1 MSSTCMKVPSDK
13 PMVASARLDGRKS
26 PTLDAAALA
35 LEAMSIRDEL
45 DRSGCGRTVRPWMAA
60 LEFENWSLECCDELN
75 EAAIADDRMKKV
87 SPWADVLT
95 FAELE
100 PWKSR

>member
-1 MSSTCMKVPSDK
+1 MNWIE
-13 PMVASARLDGRKS
+13 
-26 PTLDAAALA
+26 AAVG
-35 LEAMSIRDEL
+35 EQ
-45 DRSGCGRTVRPWMAA
+45 SGHGWPLWNSK
-60 LEFENWSLECCDELN
+60 NWSLGCCDKLN

>member
-1 MSSTCMKVPSDK
+1 
-13 PMVASARLDGRKS
+13 
-26 PTLDAAALA
+26 
-35 LEAMSIRDEL
+35 
-45 DRSGCGRTVRPWMAA
+45 MAA
-60 LEFENWSLECCDELN
+60 LEFENWSLGCCDELN